1 MYTYII
7 IICIILFLIL
17 GIILPTIFLFKRTK
31 INPDNNV
38 FKLKYC
44 GLYCLITFLY
54 LLTFLI
60 SASIYLYNLKII
72 DSCGYLCQNYTNS
85 NINIIVGLSIHLIN
99 SLLFYIFSKKIIIK
113 FHIEGSKLKYLIL
126 SIFTI
131 MLICIF
137 FLSYYAFGNFL
148 GNFIINNTILNII
161 RWIIIFLPLFVY
173 SIDTFIIASIRKKI
187 IELNQ

>member
-99 SLLFYIFSKKIIIK
+99 SLLFYIFSKNIIIK

-173 SIDTFIIASIRKKI
+173 SIDTFVIASIRKKI
-187 IELNQ
+187 IGLNQ

>member
-60 SASIYLYNLKII
+60 SASIYLYNIKII

-99 SLLFYIFSKKIIIK
+99 SLLFYIFSKNIIIK

-173 SIDTFIIASIRKKI
+173 SIDTFVIASIRKKI
-187 IELNQ
+187 IGLNQ

>member
-60 SASIYLYNLKII
+60 SASIYLYDLKII

-99 SLLFYIFSKKIIIK
+99 SLLFYIFSKNIIIK

-161 RWIIIFLPLFVY
+161 RWIIIFLPLFLY
-173 SIDTFIIASIRKKI
+173 SIDTFITASIRKKI
-187 IELNQ
+187 IGLNQ